1 VRDTAPADFATGMP
15 AGTAITVTMS
25 RDLDP
30 DSVVGGQTERLL
42 GATMSR
48 EIAATV
54 SYDVD
59 TKKIIV
65 VPSSPL
71 RAGLPYLIRLRNVAD
86 VDGNVLTD
94 LHRFRFTT
102 A

>member
-1 VRDTAPADFATGMP
+1 
-15 AGTAITVTMS
+15 
-25 RDLDP
+25 
-30 DSVVGGQTERLL
+30 
-42 GATMSR
+42 
-48 EIAATV
+48 
-54 SYDVD
+54 VD